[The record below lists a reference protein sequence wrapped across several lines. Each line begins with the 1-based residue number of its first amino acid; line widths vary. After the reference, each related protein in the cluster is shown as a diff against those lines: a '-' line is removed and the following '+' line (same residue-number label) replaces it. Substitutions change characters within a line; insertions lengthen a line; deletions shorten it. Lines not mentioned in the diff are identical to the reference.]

1 MPDKF
6 RKQKR
11 FLKRFAII
19 VLSVLVA
26 FFLLSIIL
34 FNYYK
39 DDIGRAVLLQVNK
52 IQKGELS
59 FEDISFDPFI
69 HFPNV
74 SLELNDV
81 KYFEKISVYRIVDS
95 IPIVGL
101 ENLYLAFNIMDL
113 VKGNVNVSKILLEN
127 GTINLIAYS
136 DSTFNLMRAI
146 GTEPDTTIKVDDTIS
161 KPSDFELNLDKI
173 VLKKV
178 HILYENML
186 EQTHSSYQINHLDA
200 SFNYWPDTIKISID
214 TDIKIEEARFTNNFT
229 ISDKSIKLNVS
240 MSYSRLANDLQ
251 IKPSN
256 LSFGMANFITE
267 GYIDLNN
274 KGFIDLKVQGDDKD
288 FSILNLFLT
297 NAGIDHIQRGKL
309 YFNGTVKGMLLKG
322 IPNFEFKFGIDELDI
337 KIPNTDQLISEL
349 YMKGYFRSGNEEDL
363 SAASLKIEQLSA
375 NLPGGNIDGT
385 LSINNFIA
393 PELDVDFF
401 IKADVTGF
409 DNIFD
414 LGELDSLTGLL
425 EIKSEIKGKY
435 NNSTQY
441 FEEKVNKSV
450 FRFDSISFIIPELN
464 EIQNVYGRLEL
475 NADTLL
481 FKDLNL
487 DYGAS
492 DFNINGSVTNVLYT
506 LFDVEKNIHGNLHIK
521 SDIYDFPDFFS
532 WDQKVASSFPY
543 RIKNINLFVNPKT
556 TTVDLVEFY
565 NVPRIVFDID
575 HLDAEIENF
584 LPPVTIKSGVFTL
597 SDKDSTLNL
606 DFSGFYIEMEGG
618 KLKADVVFNSP
629 PVDPDELF
637 VDTKV
642 SDINPQ
648 KTFVHWID
656 DSIPEFLN
664 GMLNGQMNLKLVI
677 SNDSIAFNA
686 LDFTA
691 KNLDFINLKDTFS
704 LSNFKI
710 SANDIDYTTKG
721 APNIMKTFVF
731 TSKITADQFHTNLF
745 EIEDI
750 DYDFNASSGTF
761 LIRPN
766 KYRFFNGDS
775 DAYFILKPF
784 EDVPIYEI
792 QYRVKQF
799 ELAQLLKTFREDTLM
814 EGKMDMDLKLILEGN
829 NWDEIKKNLDGTLI
843 LSGKNL
849 IFNGLDLD
857 VVIERFKRSQRF
869 TLADVGAVVLMGP
882 AGILVTKG
890 SDFASL
896 VVLNSGERSE
906 VRQLTSLWTA
916 KKGHINLDDV
926 AFATNKNR
934 MAAKGWIDLTKDS
947 LDIQIA
953 LINKKGC
960 SIFTQT
966 LKGSLHDPE
975 SGKLKVMR
983 SLFAPVSNLL
993 TTIGGEE
1000 CQVFYNGAVKPPEK

>member
-1 MPDKF
+1 MPGKSQ
-6 RKQKR
+6 KQKSI
-11 FLKRFAII
+11 LKRFAII
-19 VLSVLVA
+19 ILSVLAA

-52 IQKGELS
+52 MQKGELS
-59 FEDISFDPFI
+59 FEDISFNPFI
-69 HFPNV
+69 HFPKV
-74 SLELNDV
+74 SLALNEV
-81 KYFEKISVYRIVDS
+81 KYFEKTSVYRVVDS

-101 ENLYLAFNIMDL
+101 ENLYLVFNIMDL
-113 VKGNVNVSKILLEN
+113 VKGNVNVSKVFLEN

-161 KPSDFELNLDKI
+161 KSSDFELNLDKI

-178 HILYENML
+178 HILYENVL
-186 EQTHSSYQINHLDA
+186 KQTHSSYQINHLDA
-200 SFNYWPDTIKISID
+200 SFNYWPDTIKLSIN
-214 TDIKIEEARFTNNFT
+214 TDVNLVEASITNNFT
-229 ISDKSIKLNVS
+229 ISNKSIKLNVS

-256 LSFGMANFITE
+256 LSFETANFITE

-274 KGFIDLKVQGDDKD
+274 NGYIDLKVKGDDKD
-288 FSILNLFLT
+288 FSALNLIIS
-297 NAGIDHIQRGKL
+297 NAGIDNIQRGKL
-309 YFNGTVKGMLLKG
+309 YFLGTVKGMLFSG
-322 IPNFEFKFGIDELDI
+322 IPNFDFKFGVDEVDI
-337 KIPNTDQLISEL
+337 KIPNTDQLISKL
-349 YMKGYFRSGNEEDL
+349 YMKGYFQSGNEEDL

-375 NLPGGNIDGT
+375 DLPGGNLDGT
-385 LSINNFIA
+385 VTINNFVA
-393 PELDVDFF
+393 PELDVDFYL
-401 IKADVTGF
+401 KADITGF

-425 EIKSEIKGKY
+425 EIRSEIIGKY
-435 NNSTQY
+435 NNSTKY

-450 FRFDSISFIIPELN
+450 FRFDSISFIIPELT
-464 EIQNVYGRLEL
+464 EIQNVYGRIEL

-492 DFNINGSVTNVLYT
+492 DFNINGSVTNVFYSF
-506 LFDVEKNIHGNLHIK
+506 FDVEKNIDGNLHIK
-521 SDIYDFPDFFS
+521 SDVYDFPDFFS
-532 WDQKVASSFPY
+532 QDQKVANSFPY
-543 RIKNINLFVNPKT
+543 RIKNINLFVNLKT
-556 TTVDLVEFY
+556 TTVDLINFY
-565 NVPRIVFDID
+565 NVPKIIFDIN

-584 LPPVTIKSGVFTL
+584 LPLVTIKSGVFTM
-597 SDKDSTLNL
+597 SDKDSTLAL
-606 DFSGFYIEMEGG
+606 DFSDFNIEIEDG
-618 KLKADVVFNSP
+618 KLKANVVFNSP

-637 VDTKV
+637 VETKV

-648 KTFVHWID
+648 KTFVHWTN
-656 DSIPEFLN
+656 DSIPDFLK
-664 GMLNGQMNLKLVI
+664 GILNGQMNLKLVF

-691 KNLDFINLKDTFS
+691 KKLDFINSKDTFD

-710 SANDIDYTTKG
+710 SANNIDYTTKG
-721 APNIMKTFVF
+721 APNIMKTLAF

-750 DYDFNASSGTF
+750 DYDFDASSGTF
-761 LIRPN
+761 QIRPN
-766 KYRFFNGDS
+766 TDHFFNGDS
-775 DAYFILKPF
+775 DAYFILQPF
-784 EDVPIYEI
+784 EDIPIYEI

-799 ELAQLLKTFREDTLM
+799 ELAQLLQTFREDTLM

-829 NWDEIKKNLDGTLI
+829 NWDEIEKNLEGTLI
-843 LSGKNL
+843 LSGENL

-906 VRQLTSLWTA
+906 VRQLTSIWNA

-953 LINKKGC
+953 LVNKKGC
-960 SIFTQT
+960 SIYTQT

-993 TTIGGEE
+993 NTIGGEE
-1000 CQVFYNGAVKPPEK
+1000 CQVFYNGTVKPPEK